1 MQAVSDLESDTPTDR
16 WRHWAHRWLSVGG
29 LLCAIGVG
37 NLIAALNWNAIL
49 KGMAG
54 SEGSSFVHASAASD
68 RYAIWG
74 FALLIIGQQMVTR
87 RALVQPG
94 R

>member
-1 MQAVSDLESDTPTDR
+1 MQAAGDVETVSPAARRDR
-16 WRHWAHRWLSVGG
+16 WAYRWFSVGG
-29 LLCAIGVG
+29 VLCVLGIG

-54 SEGSSFVHASAASD
+54 SEGSFFVQASAASD

-87 RALVQPG
+87 RALLQTG